1 MSRQHGQTAYYI
13 EGEGFVGDDPV
24 GVRALPLT
32 ALRTVSAA
40 ASSAE
45 AERAFRF
52 SRMFPDLEKFRPDQ
66 EALIA
71 LGTAMDETPSVGDH
85 PELTAGFTY
94 FGQFLDHD
102 LTFDQTQGLP
112 DGELSLEEIVLGRS
126 PSLDLDS
133 LYGRGPDLETR
144 RIYADDKIHLRIGQ
158 TSIAGP
164 PDEAEGLVLP
174 NDLPRGDNPARLV
187 EATIGDPRNDENLA
201 VAQTHLAFLKFHN
214 AVVDQLAAAGSSGVD
229 LFMEVRRIVTTH
241 YQWIVLHDFLPRILE
256 QAVLQDVLTNG
267 RMFYQIEPGQ
277 PPTMP
282 IEFSV
287 AAYRLGHSMIRD
299 TYSWN
304 RNFEPAT
311 LGLLF
316 FFSGGSGDMG
326 GDLPSNWI
334 IDWRR
339 FYDFS
344 GVAGVDDP
352 PARNHTRPIDT
363 ALAIDL
369 GTLPGFP
376 VDDKAS
382 LAVRNLLRGR
392 LVGLPSGQAVAEAIG
407 VPVLT
412 PEQVRQGR
420 HEPILRDNGLD
431 TQTPLWYYILKEAEV
446 LHNGE
451 RLGPVGSR
459 LLAETFVGL
468 IEASQISILSG
479 EQPWQPTLPSQQPGH
494 FTMVD
499 LLLFVNDL
507 NPLGPN
513 RGTGQQE
520 PPPEET
526 IYIVQPGDTLGL
538 IAKRFLGSAAR
549 WPEIFNVNRDT
560 IQNPDLIRVGQ
571 ALRIPVQFGT
581 HIVQSGETLRSIAA
595 QFLGDATCWRAIFD
609 VNRDRIQN
617 PDLIRVGQALRIPMP
632 LLTHVV
638 QAGETLRSIAA
649 RFLGA
654 EGRWREI
661 FEANRDQIQN
671 PDLIRVGQQIVIPVP
686 FNDH

>member
-1 MSRQHGQTAYYI
+1 MPRQHGQTAYYI
-13 EGEGFVGDDPV
+13 EGEGFVGEDRV

-32 ALRTVSAA
+32 AFRTLTAE
-40 ASSAE
+40 ASPAE

-71 LGTAMDETPSVGDH
+71 LGKAMDETPSVGDH
-85 PELTAGFTY
+85 PNLPSGFTY

-112 DGELSLEEIVLGRS
+112 DGELSPEEIVLGRS
-126 PSLDLDS
+126 PSLDLDNV
-133 LYGRGPDLETR
+133 YGRGPELETK

-158 TSIAGP
+158 TSIAGS
-164 PDEAEGLVLP
+164 PDEAEGLVHP
-174 NDLPRGDNPARLV
+174 NDLPRGDNPERLV

-214 AVVDQLAAAGSSGVD
+214 AVVDRLAAAGSSGVD
-229 LFMEVRRIVTTH
+229 LFTEARRIVTMH
-241 YQWIVLHDFLPRILE
+241 YQWIVLHDFLPRIIE
-256 QAVLQDVLTNG
+256 QDVLTDVLTNG
-267 RMFYQIEPGQ
+267 RKFYQIEPGQ

-299 TYSWN
+299 AYSWN

-316 FFSGGSGDMG
+316 FFSGGSGAMG

-344 GVAGVDDP
+344 GVTGVDAP
-352 PARNHTRPIDT
+352 PAHNLTRPIDT

-376 VDDKAS
+376 ADDKAS

-392 LVGLPSGQAVAEAIG
+392 LVGLPSGQAIAETIG
-407 VPVLT
+407 VPGLT
-412 PEQVRQGR
+412 PEQVRSGR
-420 HEPILRDNGLD
+420 HETVLREHGLD

-446 LHNGE
+446 LHHGE

-468 IEASQISILSG
+468 IESSQLSILSG
-479 EQPWQPTLPSQQPGH
+479 EQRWQPTLPSRQPNH

-507 NPLGPN
+507 NPLGPE
-513 RGTGQQE
+513 RGAE
-520 PPPEET
+520 PQKPPQEET
-526 IYIVQPGDTLGL
+526 LYIVQPGDTLSL
-538 IAKRFLGSAAR
+538 IAQHFFGSAAR
-549 WPEIFNVNRDT
+549 WPEIFNSNRDT
-560 IQNPDLIRVGQ
+560 IRNPDRIRVGQ
-571 ALRIPVQFGT
+571 TLRIPLQLRT
-581 HIVQSGETLRSIAA
+581 HIVQRGETLRSIAA
-595 QFLGDATCWRAIFD
+595 LLLGEATRWRQIFNA
-609 VNRDRIQN
+609 NRDRIQN
-617 PDLIRVGQALRIPMP
+617 PDLIRVGQKLRIPSK
-632 LLTHVV
+632 
-638 QAGETLRSIAA
+638 Q
-649 RFLGA
+649 
-654 EGRWREI
+654 
-661 FEANRDQIQN
+661 
-671 PDLIRVGQQIVIPVP
+671 
-686 FNDH
+686 

>member
-1 MSRQHGQTAYYI
+1 MTRQHGQTAYYI
-13 EGEGFVGDDPV
+13 EGEGFVGEDRV

-32 ALRTVSAA
+32 AFATRSAA
-40 ASSAE
+40 PDADE
-45 AERAFRF
+45 AARAFRF
-52 SRMFPDLEKFRPDQ
+52 SRMFPDLPPFRPDP
-66 EALIA
+66 AGLIA
-71 LGTAMDETPSVGDH
+71 LGRAMDETPSVGDH
-85 PELTAGFTY
+85 PDMPAGFTY

-112 DGELSLEEIVLGRS
+112 DSELTPEEIEQGRS

-144 RIYADDKIHLRIGQ
+144 RLYADDRIHLRIGQ
-158 TSIAGP
+158 TSVAGP

-174 NDLPRGDNPARLV
+174 NDLPRGDNAADLDQ
-187 EATIGDPRNDENLA
+187 ATIGDPRNDENLA

-214 AVVDQLAAAGSSGVD
+214 AVVDMLALEGSTGAN
-229 LFMEVRRIVTTH
+229 LFTEARELVTKH
-241 YQWIVLHDFLPRILE
+241 YQWIVLHDFLPRIVE
-256 QAVLQDVLTNG
+256 ADVLDDVLTNG
-267 RMFYQIEPGQ
+267 RQFYQIENGRE
-277 PPTMP
+277 PTMP

-344 GVAGVDDP
+344 GVEGVDAP
-352 PARNHTRPIDT
+352 PELNVTRPIDT
-363 ALAIDL
+363 ALALDL
-369 GTLPGFP
+369 GALPGFP

-392 LVGLPSGQAVAEAIG
+392 LVGLPSGQAVAEAFG
-407 VPVLT
+407 VPALT

-420 HEPILRDNGLD
+420 HETVLRDNDLD
-431 TQTPLWYYILKEAEV
+431 GQTPLWYYILKEAEV

-459 LLAETFVGL
+459 ILVETLVGL
-468 IEASQISILSG
+468 IEGSQISILPADG
-479 EQPWQPTLPSQQPGH
+479 EAWQPMLPSQQPGH

-513 RGTGQQE
+513 RDI
-520 PPPEET
+520 PPPAPET
-526 IYIVQPGDTLGL
+526 IYIVQPRDTLTL
-538 IAKRFLGSAAR
+538 IARRFLGSGAR
-549 WPEIFNVNRDT
+549 WPEIFDVNRDRMT
-560 IQNPDLIRVGQ
+560 NPDRLRVGM
-571 ALRIPVQFGT
+571 ALRIPVIMES
-581 HIVQSGETLRSIAA
+581 HVVQQGETLSSIAA
-595 QFLGDATCWRAIFD
+595 LQLGDAMRWPEIFD
-609 VNRDRIQN
+609 VNRDRIAN
-617 PDLIRVGQALRIPMP
+617 PDLIHIGQELRIPISP
-632 LLTHVV
+632 PTHVV
-638 QAGETLRSIAA
+638 QPGETLRSIAA
-649 RFLGA
+649 RLLGS
-654 EGRWREI
+654 EQRWRDI
-661 FEANRDQIQN
+661 FDINRDTIDH
-671 PDLIRVGQQIVIPVP
+671 PDRIRVGQELRIP
-686 FNDH
+686 

>member
-1 MSRQHGQTAYYI
+1 MVPRQHGQTAYYI
-13 EGEGFVGDDPV
+13 EGEGFVGEDRA
-24 GVRALPLT
+24 GVRALPLE
-32 ALRTVSAA
+32 ALGTLSAEA
-40 ASSAE
+40 TPAE

-52 SRMFPDLEKFRPDQ
+52 SRMFPNLEKFRPDQ
-66 EALIA
+66 DALIA
-71 LGTAMDETPSVGDH
+71 LGKAMDETPSIGDH
-85 PELTAGFTY
+85 PQLPAGFTY

-112 DGELSLEEIVLGRS
+112 DGELSPEEIVLGRS

-133 LYGRGPDLETR
+133 LYGRGPDLETK
-144 RIYADDKIHLRIGQ
+144 RIYADDKVHLRVGQ
-158 TSIAGP
+158 TSKAGL
-164 PDEAEGLVLP
+164 PDEAEGLVHP
-174 NDLPRGDNPARLV
+174 NDLPRGDNPERLV

-214 AVVDQLAAAGSSGVD
+214 AVVDRLAAAGSAGVD
-229 LFMEVRRIVTTH
+229 LFSEARRIVTLH
-241 YQWIVLHDFLPRILE
+241 YQWIVLHDFLPRVIQQGTLN
-256 QAVLQDVLTNG
+256 DVLTNG
-267 RMFYQIEPGQ
+267 RKFFQVEPGQ

-287 AAYRLGHSMIRD
+287 AGYRLGHSMIRD
-299 TYSWN
+299 AYSWN

-316 FFSGGSGDMG
+316 FFSGGSGGMG

-344 GVAGVDDP
+344 GVAGVADP
-352 PARNHTRPIDT
+352 PERNHTRPLDT
-363 ALAIDL
+363 ALAVDL

-376 VDDKAS
+376 PDDKAS

-392 LVGLPSGQAVAEAIG
+392 LVGLPSGQAIAETIG
-407 VPVLT
+407 VPALT
-412 PEQVRQGR
+412 AEQVREGR
-420 HEPILRDNGLD
+420 HETILRDRGFD

-468 IEASQISILSG
+468 IESSQISILSG
-479 EQPWQPTLPSQQPGH
+479 ERTWQPTLPSQQPGQ

-507 NPLGPN
+507 NPLGPE
-513 RGTGQQE
+513 RGTE
-520 PPPEET
+520 PPPPPQEET
-526 IYIVQPGDTLGL
+526 VYIVQPRDTLSL
-538 IAKRFLGSAAR
+538 IALHFFGNAAR

-560 IQNPDLIRVGQ
+560 IQNPDRIRVGQ
-571 ALRIPVQFGT
+571 KLRIPLQFRT
-581 HIVQSGETLRSIAA
+581 HIVQRGETLGRIAA
-595 QFLGDATCWRAIFD
+595 QLLGNA
-609 VNRDRIQN
+609 
-617 PDLIRVGQALRIPMP
+617 
-632 LLTHVV
+632 
-638 QAGETLRSIAA
+638 S
-649 RFLGA
+649 
-654 EGRWREI
+654 RWRQI
-661 FEANRDQIQN
+661 FNVNRDQIQN
-671 PDLIRVGQQIVIPVP
+671 PDLIRVGQKLRIPSKQ
-686 FNDH
+686 

>member
-1 MSRQHGQTAYYI
+1 VQRQHGQTAYFI
-13 EGEGFVGDDPV
+13 EGEGFVGEDRV

-32 ALRTVSAA
+32 ALEAISTA
-40 ASSAE
+40 ASPAE

-52 SRMFPDLEKFRPDQ
+52 SRMFPDLPTFRPDQ
-66 EALIA
+66 DALIA
-71 LGTAMDETPSVGDH
+71 LGKAMDETPSVADH
-85 PELTAGFTY
+85 PDLPAGFTY

-102 LTFDQTQGLP
+102 LTFDQTEGLP
-112 DGELSLEEIVLGRS
+112 DGELSPEEIVLGRS

-133 LYGRGPDLETR
+133 LYGRGPERETK
-144 RIYADDKIHLRIGQ
+144 RIYADDKIHLRIGK
-158 TSIAGP
+158 TSPAGP
-164 PDEAEGLVLP
+164 PNEAEGLVHT

-214 AVVDQLAAAGSSGVD
+214 AVVERLVAAGSSGAN
-229 LFMEVRRIVTTH
+229 LFIEARRIVTQH
-241 YQWIVLHDFLPRILE
+241 YQWIVLHDFLPRIIE
-256 QAVLQDVLTNG
+256 QDTLNDVLTNG
-267 RMFYQIEPGQ
+267 RKFYHVEPDQ
-277 PPTMP
+277 PATMP

-339 FYDFS
+339 FYDFK
-344 GVAGVDDP
+344 GVASVAEP
-352 PARNHTRPIDT
+352 PAHNNTRRIDT

-392 LVGLPSGQAVAEAIG
+392 LVGLPSGQAIAEQIG
-407 VPVLT
+407 VRPLT
-412 PEQVRQGR
+412 PEQVRSGR
-420 HEPILRDNGLD
+420 HGNVLRAHGLD
-431 TQTPLWYYILKEAEV
+431 TQTPLWYYVLKEAEV
-446 LHNGE
+446 LHQGE

-468 IEASQISILSG
+468 IENSQISILSG
-479 EQPWQPTLPSQQPGH
+479 QQRWKPSLPSRQTGH

-507 NPLGPN
+507 NPLGPE
-513 RGTGQQE
+513 RGEE
-520 PPPEET
+520 PPLEDT
-526 IYIVQPGDTLGL
+526 VYIVQPGDTLGI
-538 IAKRFLGSAAR
+538 IASRFLGSATR
-549 WPEIFNVNRDT
+549 WPEIFNSNRDT
-560 IQNPDLIRVGQ
+560 IRNPDRIRVGQ
-571 ALRIPVQFGT
+571 ALRIPLQMRTHVVQR
-581 HIVQSGETLRSIAA
+581 GETLQKIAA
-595 QFLGDATCWRAIFD
+595 RLLGSSSRWRQIFN

-617 PDLIRVGQALRIPMP
+617 PDLLRVGQKLRIPSK
-632 LLTHVV
+632 
-638 QAGETLRSIAA
+638 Q
-649 RFLGA
+649 
-654 EGRWREI
+654 
-661 FEANRDQIQN
+661 
-671 PDLIRVGQQIVIPVP
+671 
-686 FNDH
+686 